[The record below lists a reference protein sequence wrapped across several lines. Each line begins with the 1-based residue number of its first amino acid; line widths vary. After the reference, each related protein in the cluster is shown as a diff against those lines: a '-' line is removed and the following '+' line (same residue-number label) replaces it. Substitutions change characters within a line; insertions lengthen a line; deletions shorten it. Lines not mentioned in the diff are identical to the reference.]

1 MAKTNLKSE
10 MSKFSRHD
18 VARYEG
24 LHDLKESPSVS
35 IMHVECVDCHDVYAY
50 LDDFALCVDCHN
62 PHAVQDTIARAPVV
76 PGPMRGVSG
85 VTASGSSTER
95 VQYE

>member
-35 IMHVECVDCHDVYAY
+35 IMHVECVDCH
-50 LDDFALCVDCHN
+50 N